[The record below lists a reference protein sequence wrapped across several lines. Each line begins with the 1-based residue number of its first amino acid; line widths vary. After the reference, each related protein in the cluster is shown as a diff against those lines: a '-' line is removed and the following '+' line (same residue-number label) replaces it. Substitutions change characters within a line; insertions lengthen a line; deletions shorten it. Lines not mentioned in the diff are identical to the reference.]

1 VTTTPSGSAA
11 LAIVVV
17 VVAGAGA
24 SLLLWRVWPSPRSAA
39 PPASQPSLDELRA
52 DGEATRPAPSQPAAP
67 ASPPAESSAR
77 PSAPAVPPPP
87 SVSEPVLTATLRL
100 MVETA
105 PLQTLDLARQARRR
119 FGNGTPAAPE
129 RDWIIVKSLVNLRRF
144 HEARDEAKA
153 MVDKYPDN
161 ELTQDVR
168 RHLLVYPL
176 DQPSREEMQQRDAAA
191 P

>member
-11 LAIVVV
+11 LALAVV

-24 SLLLWRVWPSPRSAA
+24 SLLLWRVWPGPAASPAA
-39 PPASQPSLDELRA
+39 QPSRDEA
-52 DGEATRPAPSQPAAP
+52 SAGGEPTRPAPPQPAAP
-67 ASPPAESSAR
+67 ASSPPAESSAR

-87 SVSEPVLTATLRL
+87 SVSEPALTATLRL

-105 PLQTLDLARQARRR
+105 PLQTLELARQARRR

-129 RDWIIVKSLVNLRRF
+129 RDWIIVKALVNLRRF